1 MRPNMAQGRSIFQFS
16 PSLCLIGTN
25 FNQFMYTFPSSQTNM
40 STLFNS
46 HDWRGQSNV
55 TGSQVWGGGQSN
67 ITGSQVRGGGQ
78 SNITSSQDRG
88 GEQSSFFGNSKAVL
102 RRITIKFY
110 GNDECNG

>member
-1 MRPNMAQGRSIFQFS
+1 MGQSMWSNNVPHNMRPNMAQGRSIFQFS

-46 HDWRGQSNV
+46 HDWRGQSN
-55 TGSQVWGGGQSN
+55 
-67 ITGSQVRGGGQ
+67 
-78 SNITSSQDRG
+78 ITSSQDRG